1 MECVGDGAYGRVW
14 KAKNR
19 QTGEWMAIKV
29 MKERYASK
37 EEAMSDPELVA
48 LRKLRHPNV
57 VRLVDAFFET
67 DGRSSNGEL
76 WLVMEY
82 LDMNLLEYLRRRNG
96 KPLPLP
102 VVQNMAR
109 KMLQALAELHRMGL
123 VHRDLKPENILVEP
137 KRNILKLADF
147 GLARMATQ
155 RAPMTGYVA
164 TRWYRAPEILL
175 HMEHYGSQVDMFSMG
190 CIVAE
195 MLLLEPLFPGKTE
208 LDQISKISCVLGPLT
223 TQKSPDGAA
232 KLRRMGFQPTLVQE
246 GADLLRIPSDARSL
260 VLALCTWNPKSRAT
274 ASQALNH
281 SFLVSPVAES
291 KRSEFDLK
299 PSYVPMK
306 QGRMNL
312 SKTDGKQQTSILQIR
327 SMPVQSLACW
337 REK

>member
-1 MECVGDGAYGRVW
+1 
-14 KAKNR
+14 
-19 QTGEWMAIKV
+19 
-29 MKERYASK
+29 MKDRYESK
-37 EEAMSDPELVA
+37 EEAMADPELVA

-96 KPLPLP
+96 KPLPIP

-109 KMLQALAELHRMGL
+109 KMLQALAELHRTGL

-175 HMEHYGSQVDMFSMG
+175 HMEQYGSQVDVFSMG

-195 MLLLEPLFPGKTE
+195 MLLLAPLFPGKTE

-223 TQKSPDGAA
+223 AEKWPDGAA
-232 KLRRMGFQPTLVQE
+232 KLRRMGFQLTLMQKD
-246 GADLLRIPSDARSL
+246 GAEVLRMPNDARSL
-260 VLALCTWNPKSRAT
+260 VLTLCTWDPQCRAT
-274 ASQALNH
+274 ATQALNH
-281 SFLVSPVAES
+281 PFLANTVAKS
-291 KRSEFDLK
+291 KRNQFDPK
-299 PSYVPMK
+299 PSYVPMEH
-306 QGRMNL
+306 GRTNL
-312 SKTDGKQQTSILQIR
+312 LQADGKQQTPNLQIK
-327 SMPVQSLACW
+327 SVPLQSLVSCW
-337 REK
+337 EK